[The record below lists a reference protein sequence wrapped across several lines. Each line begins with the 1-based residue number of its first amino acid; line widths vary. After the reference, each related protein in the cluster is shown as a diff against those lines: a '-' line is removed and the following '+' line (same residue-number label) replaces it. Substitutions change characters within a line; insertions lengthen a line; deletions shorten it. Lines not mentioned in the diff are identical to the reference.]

1 MTQLPK
7 HNRCRPDFLLP
18 GAHVTIAKGLRV
30 EDIDE
35 REGPSSNMGYTYY
48 ESLKTLGF
56 LYRSI
61 DEQEF
66 FQELQNTSRQYQQ
79 ASSGSLISA
88 VWRQICKDAPTVN
101 WKPYVIWA
109 KDVKES

>member
-1 MTQLPK
+1 MAKLPK

-18 GAHVTIAKGLRV
+18 GPHVTIAKGLRV

-35 REGPSSNMGYTYY
+35 GDETGSNTGYTYY

-66 FQELQNTSRQYQQ
+66 FQELQNTSRRYQQ
-79 ASSGSLISA
+79 ASSGNLIMT
-88 VWRQICKDAPTVN
+88 VWQQIRRNAPTVN
-101 WKPYVIWA
+101 WKPYVTWA
-109 KDVKES
+109 EDVKES